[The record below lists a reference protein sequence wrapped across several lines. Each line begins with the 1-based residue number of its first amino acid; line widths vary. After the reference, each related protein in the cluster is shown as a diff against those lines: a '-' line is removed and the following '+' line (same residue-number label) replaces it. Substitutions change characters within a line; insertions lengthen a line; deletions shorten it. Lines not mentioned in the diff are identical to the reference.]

1 MLEQSRLSL
10 YNKPEWSFALICTI
24 AVNLV
29 AVLKQFC
36 PALGWALS
44 SKASWKK
51 SLHDHVWCF

>member
-1 MLEQSRLSL
+1 MLKQSRLSL
-10 YNKPEWSFALICTI
+10 YNKPEWSFALVYTI

-44 SKASWKK
+44 TKAS
-51 SLHDHVWCF
+51 